1 MEERREVVER
11 RGVPSGPGV
20 VATDVVTREPAASV
34 AAEQQRVARYDP
46 YAERRGTTAKLVQ
59 LVWLVFGIVEA
70 LIAIRFVL
78 RLLGANPNAD
88 FARLVDGVTAPLVA
102 PFVGLF
108 GTPQLGGS
116 VFEPQA
122 LVALVVYLLLA
133 WVLARLVWLLAGEAR
148 SAVTTS
154 ASTVER
160 VD

>member
-11 RGVPSGPGV
+11 RGVPSGPDV
-20 VATDVVTREPAASV
+20 VATDVVTPEPAARV
-34 AAEQQRVARYDP
+34 AVDQQRVVHYDP
-46 YAERRGTTAKLVQ
+46 YAERRGTAAKLVQ

-78 RLLGANPNAD
+78 KLLGANQNAD

-122 LVALVVYLLLA
+122 LVALVVYLLVA
-133 WVLARLVWLLAGEAR
+133 WVVAKLVWLLAGETR

>member
-11 RGVPSGPGV
+11 RVPSGPGV
-20 VATDVVTREPAASV
+20 VTTDVVTREPAASV
-34 AAEQQRVARYDP
+34 AAEQQRVVRYDP
-46 YAERRGTTAKLVQ
+46 YAKRRGTAAKLVQ

-78 RLLGANPNAD
+78 KLLGANPSAD

-108 GTPQLGGS
+108 ATPRLGGS

-133 WVLARLVWLLAGEAR
+133 WALAKLVWLLAGETR
-148 SAVTTS
+148 SAAPT
-154 ASTVER
+154 
-160 VD
+160 

>member
-11 RGVPSGPGV
+11 LPDGVG
-20 VATDVVTREPAASV
+20 ATDVVTRQPAAGV
-34 AAEQQRVARYDP
+34 AAGQQRVVRYDP
-46 YAERRGTTAKLVQ
+46 YAERRGTAAKLVQ
-59 LVWLVFGIVEA
+59 LVWLVFGLVEA

-78 RLLGANPNAD
+78 KLLGANPNAD
-88 FARLVDGVTAPLVA
+88 FARLVDGATAPLVA

-108 GTPQLGGS
+108 GTPRLGGS

-133 WVLARLVWLLAGEAR
+133 WVLARLVWLLAGETRA
-148 SAVTTS
+148 AVTTT